1 MFRFEKLDVW
11 RKAVEYADVVYRVT
25 QNFPTDERFGLT
37 SQLRRSAVSVSSNI
51 AQGSSR
57 VSRTDFTRFI
67 EIAYGSLLESV
78 SELQIAKRRQYLT
91 ADAFERAYN
100 EAADL
105 AKMLS
110 GFRRTLKARALN
122 SHHSALKPD

>member
-11 RKAVEYADVVYRVT
+11 QKAVEYADLIYRVT
-25 QNFPTDERFGLT
+25 QSFPADERFGLT

-51 AQGSSR
+51 AEGSSR
-57 VSRTDFTRFI
+57 SSDADFARFI

-78 SELQIAKRRQYLT
+78 SELEIAKRQRFLNN
-91 ADAFERAYN
+91 DMFGKAYKKAEN
-100 EAADL
+100 L

-110 GFRRTLKARALN
+110 GFRRTLKTGSR
-122 SHHSALKPD
+122 P

>member
-11 RKAVEYADVVYRVT
+11 QRAVEYADLIYRVT
-25 QNFPTDERFGLT
+25 QTFPAEERFGLT

-51 AQGSSR
+51 AEGSSR
-57 VSRTDFTRFI
+57 ASRTDFTRFI

-78 SELQIAKRRQYLT
+78 SELEIAKRQQFLN
-91 ADAFERAYN
+91 DEMFEKAYKSA
-100 EAADL
+100 EEL

-110 GFRRTLKARALN
+110 GFRRSLKKKAD
-122 SHHSALKPD
+122 S